1 MALEDTAVRLIA
13 KYGRDATV
21 KIKAESPDDANAP
34 WDGAASDGESATV
47 KAVFLDFDDNQI
59 DGTVIQR
66 GDQLVYVAA
75 KGNPAIDTADTITD
89 SGRDWRIVGAKLL
102 KPGNTEYLW
111 TLQVR
116 A

>member
-1 MALEDTAVRLIA
+1 MALEDTAVKLIA
-13 KYGRDATV
+13 KFGRSATLNV
-21 KIKAESPDDANAP
+21 KATAPDDVDSP
-34 WDGAASDGESATV
+34 WDGAASDGVGSV
-47 KAVFLDFDDNQI
+47 VSAVFLDFEDNQI

-75 KGNPAIDTADTITD
+75 KGNPAVDTADSITD
-89 SGRDWRIVGAKLL
+89 GGKTWKIVNANLL
-102 KPGNTEYLW
+102 KPGNIEYLW

>member
-13 KYGRDATV
+13 RFGRDASI
-21 KIKAESPDDANAP
+21 KIKATAPDDPTAP
-34 WDGAASDGESATV
+34 WDGAASDGVPTIV
-47 KAVFLDFDDNQI
+47 KAVFLDFDANQI
-59 DGTVIQR
+59 DGTTIQG
-66 GDQLVYVAA
+66 GDQKVLVAA

-89 SGRDWRIVGAKLL
+89 DGKEWRIVSAMLL
-102 KPGNTEYLW
+102 KPGVTEYLW

>member
-13 KYGRDATV
+13 KFGRDASILLKGSAADTPS
-21 KIKAESPDDANAP
+21 EP
-34 WDGAASDGESATV
+34 WDGAVSEGVPETV
-47 KAVFLDFDDNQI
+47 KAVFLDFADNQI
-59 DGTVIQR
+59 DGTVIQA
-66 GDQLVYVAA
+66 GDQRVLVAA
-75 KGNPAIDTADTITD
+75 KGNPAIDTADSIID
-89 SGRDWRIVGAKLL
+89 GGRRWRVVNAELL